1 MRYAHFAASLV
12 FNTPLLI
19 APQRLE
25 AIMNYLTPRLE
36 GKAFEPAAQVEF
48 REDRQSRPYRVT
60 TGGVAVVPIVGTL
73 VHRASWME
81 AMSSDL
87 VSYAEVTRN
96 LNQAIDDTDVKAVLL
111 ELDSPGGSVAGAFD
125 WWQT

>member
-25 AIMNYLTPRLE
+25 AIMNYLKPRFE

-48 REDRQSRPYRVT
+48 QD
-60 TGGVAVVPIVGTL
+60 
-73 VHRASWME
+73 
-81 AMSSDL
+81 
-87 VSYAEVTRN
+87 
-96 LNQAIDDTDVKAVLL
+96 NQA
-111 ELDSPGGSVAGAFD
+111 SAGP
-125 WWQT
+125 TG